1 MSPQPPVALVTD
13 APVPGRFAVRAPLGH
28 SASAVAAR
36 PATISEIGQL
46 IRPRITV
53 MVLATVVAAA
63 WLTAGRAI
71 DPVRLVVLL
80 AGTAL
85 VAASSSIANQIL
97 ERGTDRLMP
106 RTAGRPLAAGRI
118 DPRTAWW
125 LAGATLAAGLVT
137 TLAGGGT
144 GAAAASLVTW
154 LTYVVVYTPL
164 KTRTPLNT
172 AVGAFPGA
180 LPVAIGWLGA
190 DGPARFA
197 AGDAGGAVAVAAL
210 GAVLYLWQFP
220 HFMAIAWLYRRQYEA
235 AGMRM
240 LTVTDPS
247 GGQAGIQ
254 AVTAALAMVPASLTL
269 AVPSARWP
277 LFVVAAVLAG
287 IYVLAAIRFAVRR
300 DERTARGLLLVSLIV
315 LLGLLVA
322 SVGCGPPRL

>member
-1 MSPQPPVALVTD
+1 
-13 APVPGRFAVRAPLGH
+13 
-28 SASAVAAR
+28 
-36 PATISEIGQL
+36 
-46 IRPRITV
+46 
-53 MVLATVVAAA
+53 
-63 WLTAGRAI
+63 
-71 DPVRLVVLL
+71 
-80 AGTAL
+80 
-85 VAASSSIANQIL
+85 
-97 ERGTDRLMP
+97 
-106 RTAGRPLAAGRI
+106 
-118 DPRTAWW
+118 
-125 LAGATLAAGLVT
+125 
-137 TLAGGGT
+137 
-144 GAAAASLVTW
+144 
-154 LTYVVVYTPL
+154 
-164 KTRTPLNT
+164 
-172 AVGAFPGA
+172 
-180 LPVAIGWLGA
+180 VAIGWLGA

-197 AGDAGGAVAVAAL
+197 AGDAAGAVAVAAL